1 MNSKT
6 CLADYLSDY
15 RRENVRGIGAA
26 KRTPE
31 RLGFEPDRVTTAA
44 KGLPGRN

>member
-15 RRENVRGIGAA
+15 RRENVRGIGTA
-26 KRTPE
+26 KRLQ
-31 RLGFEPDRVTTAA
+31 RKFGLEPDQVATAPNP
-44 KGLPGRN
+44 LLGRN